1 MAASS
6 TAAIIVSC
14 SFPAPPKQG
23 AAAGVSVSSSHA
35 LRRACV
41 AAAACT
47 VIGMASGGGDMALA
61 LARGGGAVASRADAV
76 PVDVALGAAAAAAVE
91 RPQAVPA
98 VARQLAGEH
107 RAGEPAPPV
116 GAPEVQ
122 QRQAGAAEGPRAR
135 ASSGGAVPGAAIRRG
150 RLLHPLG
157 KLGR

>member
-47 VIGMASGGGDMALA
+47 VIGMAGGGGDMALA
-61 LARGGGAVASRADAV
+61 LARGGGAVAV
-76 PVDVALGAAAAAAVE
+76 PVDVALGAARSKAPPPRWSDRRQCPPWRANSLENIVPENLPRPSAPRRFDSVSASAAA
-91 RPQAVPA
+91 PD
-98 VARQLAGEH
+98 LG
-107 RAGEPAPPV
+107 APPSFL
-116 GAPEVQ
+116 GQ
-122 QRQAGAAEGPRAR
+122 L
-135 ASSGGAVPGAAIRRG
+135 PGTG
-150 RLLHPLG
+150 CFSL
-157 KLGR
+157 